1 MAAEEKNL
9 TTVNK
14 LVEAGEALDEKDLA
28 ESENTIKTPLLVR
41 VWQQGGENLQILI
54 IALILAIFIRAFV
67 AEPRFIPSNSML
79 PTLQIGDRLVVEKVS
94 YHFHPPIA
102 GDIIVFDPPEQLQR
116 EGYSKNQAFIK
127 RVIATSGETVK
138 VENGKVY
145 VNDIPLQ
152 EDYIANPPEYDLR
165 LQQVPEDQVF
175 VLGDNRNNSND
186 SHAWGFLPKKNII
199 GHAFLRFWPFNR
211 IQSV

>member
-9 TTVNK
+9 TTANN
-14 LVEAGEALDEKDLA
+14 LVEAGAAVDDRA
-28 ESENTIKTPLLVR
+28 ATQSENMVKTPLLVR
-41 VWQQGGENLQILI
+41 VWQRGGENLQILI
-54 IALILAIFIRAFV
+54 IALILAVFIRAFV

-79 PTLQIGDRLVVEKVS
+79 PTLQIGDRLVVEKLS
-94 YHFHPPIA
+94 YHFHPPID
-102 GDIIVFDPPEQLQR
+102 GDIVVFDPPEQLQR

-145 VNDIPLQ
+145 VNDIPLE
-152 EDYIANPPEYDLR
+152 EDYIAAPPEYALPP
-165 LQQVPEDQVF
+165 QHVPEGQVF

-199 GHAFLRFWPFNR
+199 GHAFVRFWPFSR
-211 IQSV
+211 IQRV